1 MTHTDYESRPKMIR
15 YLDFLMRKDHILCR
29 STLNKY
35 RVKLDMN
42 DYLTSKEFKQ
52 ILNFLVRDVKQ
63 EKKELKTLFGPIIRS
78 SKSINKPSPEITL
91 DAFFD

>member
-1 MTHTDYESRPKMIR
+1 MTHTEYELRQKMIR

-42 DYLTSKEFKQ
+42 DYLTSKEFNQ

-63 EKKELKTLFGPIIRS
+63 EKKELKTFFKPIIRS

>member
-1 MTHTDYESRPKMIR
+1 MTHTEYELRQKMIR

-35 RVKLDMN
+35 RVRLDMN
-42 DYLTSKEFKQ
+42 DYLTSKEFTHVLK
-52 ILNFLVRDVKQ
+52 FLVWDMKQ
-63 EKKELKTLFGPIIRS
+63 DKKELKTYFSPIIRS
-78 SKSINKPSPEITL
+78 SKSINNLSPEVTL